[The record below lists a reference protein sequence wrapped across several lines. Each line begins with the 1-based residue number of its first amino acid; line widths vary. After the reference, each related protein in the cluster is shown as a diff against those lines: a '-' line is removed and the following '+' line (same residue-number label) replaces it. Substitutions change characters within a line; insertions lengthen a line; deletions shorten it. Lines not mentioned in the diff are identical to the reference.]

1 VKLGSDY
8 LEEIRKRRKESKVYR
23 EFQLVGL
30 EIADMLGDRAHK
42 SLYIRL
48 AKGGNK
54 SLLLSVAKDVSE
66 RRGIKNKGAYFMRVW
81 QKEKL
86 PKIKK

>member
-1 VKLGSDY
+1 MKLNPAY

-48 AKGGNK
+48 AKDGNK
-54 SLLLSVAKDVSE
+54 SRLLAVAKDVSE
-66 RRGIKNKGAYFMRVW
+66 RRGVKNKGAYFMKVW
-81 QKEKL
+81 QKER
-86 PKIKK
+86 PQNKK